1 MKTIKT
7 ALLVSLMALSANSFA
22 SMECHLGEVSYM
34 AFNYE
39 TDNYTEANGKYMS
52 VNSEQALFAL
62 LGTKFGG
69 DGYTT
74 FQLPKIDPIKTANGA
89 EIKAYICTNGIWPSR
104 K

>member
-22 SMECHLGEVSYM
+22 SMDCHLGEVAYM

-39 TDNYTEANGKYMS
+39 TENYTEARGQMLPIAR
-52 VNSEQALFAL
+52 EQALYAL
-62 LGTKFGG
+62 LGTNYGG

-74 FQLPKIDPIKTANGA
+74 FALPKIDPIQTGNGS
-89 EIKAYICTNGIWPSR
+89 EIKAYICTRGLWPSR